1 MKINRDLLPIKAHYF
16 LRYAG
21 TAHLIYLLP
30 LIVREKG
37 VSPQVVGLLWTILP
51 GLSLITSTIAG
62 PLADRL
68 KAHRAVFLFSLVALI
83 VGCCSIVLIPKM
95 PGAEG
100 GYDIV
105 TTDQHNSS
113 LIHSNNASLLITA
126 TGNYTHTYTHTT
138 PPPPPPPPPHDVMV
152 DPDMVI
158 GEGQPPI
165 LITGQEPTSSTQ
177 QESDNPLS
185 EFIKYPQF
193 WLVFFALMVEQMGI
207 TICVMIS
214 DAVCFLILGTERHK
228 YGEQRLWGTV
238 GMGVMGVISGA
249 AIDFASLGQK
259 EKNYL
264 PALAILL
271 VLMTIDLV
279 LVSLMKI
286 PNKLESKMKF
296 GDVGSTL
303 LHPQVILFL
312 VSVFVMGTTLGV
324 IWVFRMLMM
333 EDVAMSW
340 DPQFSA
346 MKLLLGLTLFIENF
360 GGELPFFFLSGKIL
374 RRFDHTTVLGSA
386 LVASSLRCCLYYTVS
401 NPWLFLPIELLNGIS
416 YGLFHTAM
424 TTYASRIA
432 PPGSQATLQ
441 SIVRAGFSAGL
452 STAGFVGGWL
462 YKMLGGSQTFL
473 AIGVFVA
480 CYSLIFIVCHFLI
493 NKFCTNNNNN
503 NVKGYEEPSCTNSS
517 SATEPD
523 RQPTEP
529 VKEPLVKAV

>member
-21 TAHLIYLLP
+21 CAHLIYLLP

-37 VSPQVVGLLWTILP
+37 VSPQVVGLLWTIMP
-51 GLSLITSTIAG
+51 GISLITGTIAG
-62 PLADRL
+62 SLADRL
-68 KAHRAVFLFSLVALI
+68 KAHRAVFLCSLIGLI
-83 VGCCSIVLIPKM
+83 VGCTSLVFIPKM

-100 GYDIV
+100 DHDIG
-105 TTDQHNSS
+105 TTDQLNSS
-113 LIHSNNASLLITA
+113 LTHSNNASLLITSA
-126 TGNYTHTYTHTT
+126 GNYTHTYTHTT
-138 PPPPPPPPPHDVMV
+138 PPPPPSHHVMV

-158 GEGQPPI
+158 AEGQPPV
-165 LITGQEPTSSTQ
+165 LIAGEELIPST
-177 QESDNPLS
+177 EVETDNPLS

-193 WLVFFALMVEQMGI
+193 WLVFFALMLEQMGI

-214 DAVCFLILGTERHK
+214 DAVCFLILGSERHK
-228 YGEQRLWGTV
+228 YGQQRLWGTI

-259 EKNYL
+259 ERNYL
-264 PALAILL
+264 PALVILL
-271 VLMTIDLV
+271 VLMTIDVV

-286 PNKLESKMKF
+286 PSKLESKMKF
-296 GDVGSTL
+296 GDVGNTL

-312 VSVFVMGTTLGV
+312 VSVFVMGTNLGV

-340 DPQFSA
+340 NPQFTA

-374 RRFDHTTVLGSA
+374 RRFDHTTVLGFA
-386 LVASSLRCCLYYTVS
+386 LVASSVRCCLYYTVS
-401 NPWLFLPIELLNGIS
+401 NPWFFLPIELLNGIS

-424 TTYASRIA
+424 ASYASRIA

-441 SIVRAGFSAGL
+441 SIVRAVFSAGL

-480 CYSLIFIVCHFLI
+480 GYSVIFAVFHFLV
-493 NKFCTNNNNN
+493 NKFCTNN
-503 NVKGYEEPSCTNSS
+503 NVKGYEEPSCTCSS
-517 SATEPD
+517 SATESE
-523 RQPTEP
+523 RQPEP
-529 VKEPLVKAV
+529 VKEPLVKEVV